1 MIKKIHLTNFRC
13 FDDISFDT
21 YNSLVILSGK
31 NATGKSSTLESIYI
45 CSTSKSYREND
56 LDLVIKDGCNNS
68 IIEIEDDKKFKIVI
82 SKEGNS
88 YFYNKKQYKKIAD
101 FIGNIKVVIFS
112 PYDLN
117 LINGGKSFRRRF
129 LDLNISLIDKNY
141 LNAFRS
147 YKKLLHERNEYL
159 KQNNID
165 EKYLNVI
172 TESLIKYLKDILNA
186 RVNFIFELNS
196 YLEKICLDM
205 EIEKISLNY
214 IKTYGED
221 ILKSFNDKLRYDM
234 LTKSTNI
241 GIHRDDLEIL
251 INGKDSKS
259 FASEGQARTAVLA
272 LKLALINYIK
282 EKTNVEPIVLLD
294 DVFAALDNTRI
305 VKITNYIKG
314 FKQAF
319 ITTTSTL
326 GIPDE
331 LLKNSLVIR
340 L

>member
-31 NATGKSSTLESIYI
+31 NATGKSSTLESIFI
-45 CSTSKSYREND
+45 ASTSKSYREND
-56 LDLVIKDGCNNS
+56 LDLVIKNGKDNA
-68 IIEIEDDKKFKIVI
+68 IIEIEDDKQYKVVI

-88 YFYNKKQYKKIAD
+88 FFYNKKQYKKIAD
-101 FIGNIKVVIFS
+101 YIGNLKVVIFS

-117 LINGGKSFRRRF
+117 LINGGKSFKRRF
-129 LDLNISLIDKNY
+129 LDLNISLINKNY
-141 LNAFRS
+141 LNAFRA

-159 KQNNID
+159 KESKID
-165 EKYLNVI
+165 NKYLDVI
-172 TESLIKYLKDILNA
+172 TRSLIQVMEDVLNERLKFINELNIYLKN
-186 RVNFIFELNS
+186 
-196 YLEKICLDM
+196 ICKDM
-205 EIEKISLNY
+205 NIENISLNY
-214 IKTYGED
+214 VKTYGDD
-221 ILKSFNDKLRYDM
+221 ILKSFNDKLKYDM
-234 LTKSTNI
+234 ITKSTNL

-251 INGKDSKS
+251 INGFDAKS
-259 FASEGQARTAVLA
+259 FASEGQARTVVLA

-282 EKTNVEPIVLLD
+282 EKTKIEPIVLLD

-331 LLKNSLVIR
+331 LLEKSLVIR

>member
-1 MIKKIHLTNFRC
+1 MIKNIHLTNFRC
-13 FDDISFDT
+13 FSKVSFNT
-21 YNSLVILSGK
+21 YNSLVIFSGK
-31 NATGKSSTLESIYI
+31 NATGKSSTLESIFI
-45 CSTSKSYREND
+45 TSTSKSYREND
-56 LDLVIKDGCNNS
+56 LDVVIKDGCES
-68 IIEIEDDKKFKIVI
+68 AIVEIEADKQFKVVI
-82 SKEGNS
+82 SKGGNS
-88 YFYNKKQYKKIAD
+88 FFYNKKQYKRLSD
-101 FIGNIKVVIFS
+101 FIGNLKVVMFS

-159 KQNNID
+159 KSENID
-165 EKYLNVI
+165 KKLLEVI
-172 TESLIKYLKDILNA
+172 TKSLIQFLEEVLKA
-186 RVNFIFELNS
+186 RLKFISELNS
-196 YLEKICLDM
+196 YLEKICVDM
-205 EIEKISLNY
+205 EIEKISLSY
-214 IKTYGED
+214 AKTYGDD
-221 ILKSFNDKLRYDM
+221 IYKSFLEKQKYDL

-241 GIHRDDLEIL
+241 GVHRDDLDIL
-251 INGKDSKS
+251 INCKDSKAY
-259 FASEGQARTAVLA
+259 ASEGQARTAVLA

-282 EKTNVEPIVLLD
+282 EKTGVEPIVLLD

-319 ITTTSTL
+319 ITATSTL

-331 LLKNSLVIR
+331 LLEKSLVIR

>member
-68 IIEIEDDKKFKIVI
+68 IIEIEDEKKFKIVI

-251 INGKDSKS
+251 INDKDSKS

>member
-13 FDDISFDT
+13 FENISFDT

-68 IIEIEDDKKFKIVI
+68 IIEIEDEKKFKIVI

>member
-1 MIKKIHLTNFRC
+1 MPKLFSNSFKNPGSFIFFWARVV
-13 FDDISFDT
+13 ISNKFPLEVS

-172 TESLIKYLKDILNA
+172 TESLIKYLKNILNA

-196 YLEKICLDM
+196 Y
-205 EIEKISLNY
+205 
-214 IKTYGED
+214 
-221 ILKSFNDKLRYDM
+221 
-234 LTKSTNI
+234 
-241 GIHRDDLEIL
+241 
-251 INGKDSKS
+251 
-259 FASEGQARTAVLA
+259 
-272 LKLALINYIK
+272 
-282 EKTNVEPIVLLD
+282 
-294 DVFAALDNTRI
+294 
-305 VKITNYIKG
+305 
-314 FKQAF
+314 
-319 ITTTSTL
+319 
-326 GIPDE
+326 
-331 LLKNSLVIR
+331 
-340 L
+340 

>member
-31 NATGKSSTLESIYI
+31 NATGKSSTLESIFI
-45 CSTSKSYREND
+45 ASTSKSYREND
-56 LDLVIKDGCNNS
+56 LDLVIKNGKDNA
-68 IIEIEDDKKFKIVI
+68 IIEIEDDKQYKVVI

-88 YFYNKKQYKKIAD
+88 FFYNKKQYKKIAD
-101 FIGNIKVVIFS
+101 YIGNLKVVIFS

-117 LINGGKSFRRRF
+117 LINGGKSFKRRF
-129 LDLNISLIDKNY
+129 LDLNISLINKNY
-141 LNAFRS
+141 LNAFRA

-159 KQNNID
+159 KESKID
-165 EKYLNVI
+165 NKYLDVI
-172 TESLIKYLKDILNA
+172 TRSLIQVMEDVLNERLKFINELNIYLK
-186 RVNFIFELNS
+186 
-196 YLEKICLDM
+196 KICKDM
-205 EIEKISLNY
+205 NIENISLNY
-214 IKTYGED
+214 VKTYGDD
-221 ILKSFNDKLRYDM
+221 ILKSFNDKLKYDM
-234 LTKSTNI
+234 ITKSTNL

-251 INGKDSKS
+251 INGFDAKS
-259 FASEGQARTAVLA
+259 FASEGQARTVVLA

-282 EKTNVEPIVLLD
+282 EKTKIEPIVLLD

-331 LLKNSLVIR
+331 LLEKSLVIR

>member
-13 FDDISFDT
+13 FEDVSFNT
-21 YNSLVILSGK
+21 YNSLVIFSGK
-31 NATGKSSTLESIYI
+31 NATGKSSTLESIFI
-45 CSTSKSYREND
+45 TSTTKSYRENN
-56 LDLVIKDGCNNS
+56 LDLVIKDNNES
-68 IIEIEDDKKFKIVI
+68 AIIDIDAEKSFKVVL

-88 YFYNKKQYKKIAD
+88 FFYNKKQYKRLSD
-101 FIGNIKVVIFS
+101 FIGNLKVVMFS

-117 LINGGKSFRRRF
+117 LINGGKTFKRRF

-141 LNAFRS
+141 LIAYRS

-159 KQNNID
+159 KEENID
-165 EKYLNVI
+165 KKLLEVI
-172 TESLIKYLKDILNA
+172 TKSLIKFLTDVYQA
-186 RVNFIFELNS
+186 RINFINELNS
-196 YLEKICLDM
+196 YLEKICIDM

-221 ILKSFNDKLRYDM
+221 IYKSFNDKLKYD
-234 LTKSTNI
+234 LITKSTNI
-241 GIHRDDLEIL
+241 GVHRDDLEIL
-251 INGKDSKS
+251 VNGKDSKS

-282 EKTNVEPIVLLD
+282 EKTGIEPVVLLD
-294 DVFAALDNTRI
+294 DVFAALDNTRV
-305 VKITNYIKG
+305 VKITNYIKS

-331 LLKNSLVIR
+331 LLEKSLVIR

>member
-31 NATGKSSTLESIYI
+31 NATGKSSTLESIFI
-45 CSTSKSYREND
+45 ASTSKSYREND
-56 LDLVIKDGCNNS
+56 LDLVIKNGKDNA
-68 IIEIEDDKKFKIVI
+68 IIEIEDDKQYKVVI

-88 YFYNKKQYKKIAD
+88 FFYNKKQYKKIAD
-101 FIGNIKVVIFS
+101 YIGNLKVVIFS

-117 LINGGKSFRRRF
+117 LINGGKSFKRRF
-129 LDLNISLIDKNY
+129 LDLNISLINKNY
-141 LNAFRS
+141 LNAFRA

-159 KQNNID
+159 KESKID
-165 EKYLNVI
+165 NKYLDVI
-172 TESLIKYLKDILNA
+172 TRSLIQVMEDVLNERLKFINELNIYLKN
-186 RVNFIFELNS
+186 
-196 YLEKICLDM
+196 ICKDM
-205 EIEKISLNY
+205 NIENISLNY
-214 IKTYGED
+214 VKTYGDD
-221 ILKSFNDKLRYDM
+221 ILKSFNDKLKYDM
-234 LTKSTNI
+234 ITKSTNL

-251 INGKDSKS
+251 INGFDAKS
-259 FASEGQARTAVLA
+259 FASEGQARTVVLA

-282 EKTNVEPIVLLD
+282 EKTKIEPIVLLD

-326 GIPDE
+326 GVPDE
-331 LLKNSLVIR
+331 LLEKSLVIR

>member
-1 MIKKIHLTNFRC
+1 MIKKIHLNNFRC
-13 FDDISFDT
+13 FDDVSFDT
-21 YNSLVILSGK
+21 YNSLVIFSGK
-31 NATGKSSTLESIYI
+31 NATGKSSTLESIFI

-56 LDLVIKDGCNNS
+56 LDLVIKDGKDNS
-68 IIEIEDDKKFKIVI
+68 IIEIEAEKQFKVVI
-82 SKEGNS
+82 SKDGNS
-88 YFYNKKQYKKIAD
+88 FFYNKKQYKKLAD
-101 FIGNIKVVIFS
+101 FIGNLKVVMFS

-117 LINGGKSFRRRF
+117 LINGGKSFKRRF

-159 KQNNID
+159 KEEKID
-165 EKYLNVI
+165 KKYLDVI
-172 TESLIKYLKDILNA
+172 TRSLIKFLEEVLMA
-186 RVNFIFELNS
+186 RLSFINELNT

-214 IKTYGED
+214 VKTYGDD

-234 LTKSTNI
+234 LTKSTNL
-241 GIHRDDLEIL
+241 GVHRDDLEIL

-282 EKTNVEPIVLLD
+282 EKTGIEPIVLLD

-326 GIPDE
+326 GIPNE
-331 LLKNSLVIR
+331 LLEKSLIIR

>member
-45 CSTSKSYREND
+45 CTTSKSYREND

-68 IIEIEDDKKFKIVI
+68 IIEIEDEKKFKIVI

>member
-31 NATGKSSTLESIYI
+31 NATGKSSTLESIFI
-45 CSTSKSYREND
+45 ASTSKSYREND
-56 LDLVIKDGCNNS
+56 LDLVIKNGKDNA
-68 IIEIEDDKKFKIVI
+68 IIEIEDDKQYKVVI

-88 YFYNKKQYKKIAD
+88 FFYNKKQYKKIAD
-101 FIGNIKVVIFS
+101 YIGNLKVVIFS

-117 LINGGKSFRRRF
+117 LINGGKSFKRRF
-129 LDLNISLIDKNY
+129 LDLNISLINKNY
-141 LNAFRS
+141 LNAFRA

-159 KQNNID
+159 KESKID
-165 EKYLNVI
+165 NKYLDVI
-172 TESLIKYLKDILNA
+172 TRSLIQVMEDVLNERLKFINELNIYLKN
-186 RVNFIFELNS
+186 
-196 YLEKICLDM
+196 ICKDM
-205 EIEKISLNY
+205 NIENISLNY
-214 IKTYGED
+214 VKTYGDD
-221 ILKSFNDKLRYDM
+221 ILKSFNDKIKYDM
-234 LTKSTNI
+234 ITKSTNL

-251 INGKDSKS
+251 INGFDAKS
-259 FASEGQARTAVLA
+259 FASEGQARTVVLA

-282 EKTNVEPIVLLD
+282 EKTKIEPIVLLD

-331 LLKNSLVIR
+331 LLEKSLVIR

>member
-31 NATGKSSTLESIYI
+31 NATGKSSTLESIFI
-45 CSTSKSYREND
+45 ASTSKSYREND
-56 LDLVIKDGCNNS
+56 LDLVIKNGKDNA
-68 IIEIEDDKKFKIVI
+68 IIEIEDDKQYKVVI

-88 YFYNKKQYKKIAD
+88 FFYNKKQYKKIAD
-101 FIGNIKVVIFS
+101 YIGNLKVVIFS

-117 LINGGKSFRRRF
+117 LINGGKSFKRRF
-129 LDLNISLIDKNY
+129 LDLNISLINKNY
-141 LNAFRS
+141 LSAFRA

-159 KQNNID
+159 KESKID
-165 EKYLNVI
+165 NKYLDVI
-172 TESLIKYLKDILNA
+172 TRSLIQVMEDVLNERLKFINELNIYLKN
-186 RVNFIFELNS
+186 
-196 YLEKICLDM
+196 ICKDM
-205 EIEKISLNY
+205 NIENISLY
-214 IKTYGED
+214 YVKTYGD
-221 ILKSFNDKLRYDM
+221 DVLKSFNDKLKYDM
-234 LTKSTNI
+234 ITKSTNL

-251 INGKDSKS
+251 INGFDAKS
-259 FASEGQARTAVLA
+259 FASEGQARTVVLA

-282 EKTNVEPIVLLD
+282 EKTKIEPIVLLD

-331 LLKNSLVIR
+331 LLEKSLVIR

>member
-31 NATGKSSTLESIYI
+31 NATGKSSTLESIFI
-45 CSTSKSYREND
+45 ASTSKSYREND
-56 LDLVIKDGCNNS
+56 LDLVIKNGKDNA
-68 IIEIEDDKKFKIVI
+68 IIEIEDDKQYKVVI

-88 YFYNKKQYKKIAD
+88 FFYNKKQYKKIAD
-101 FIGNIKVVIFS
+101 YIGNLKVVIFS

-117 LINGGKSFRRRF
+117 LINGGKSFKRRF
-129 LDLNISLIDKNY
+129 LDLNISLINKNY
-141 LNAFRS
+141 LNAFRA

-159 KQNNID
+159 KESKID
-165 EKYLNVI
+165 NKYLDVI
-172 TESLIKYLKDILNA
+172 TRSLIQVMEDVLNERLKFINELNIYLKIICKDM
-186 RVNFIFELNS
+186 
-196 YLEKICLDM
+196 KI
-205 EIEKISLNY
+205 ENISLNY
-214 IKTYGED
+214 VKTYGDD
-221 ILKSFNDKLRYDM
+221 ILKSFNDKLKYDM
-234 LTKSTNI
+234 ITKSTNL

-251 INGKDSKS
+251 INGFDAKS
-259 FASEGQARTAVLA
+259 FASEGQARTVVLA

-282 EKTNVEPIVLLD
+282 EKTKIEPIVLLD

-331 LLKNSLVIR
+331 LLEKSLVIR